1 MRNRGIV
8 LGLVVLTLVGTG
20 LVFSLSILAEERT
33 FKIALCL
40 TFGGSTGSWGRI
52 FSQGDQMVADH
63 FNARGGLNK
72 RRIE

>member
-1 MRNRGIV
+1 M
-8 LGLVVLTLVGTG
+8 
-20 LVFSLSILAEERT
+20 
-33 FKIALCL
+33 